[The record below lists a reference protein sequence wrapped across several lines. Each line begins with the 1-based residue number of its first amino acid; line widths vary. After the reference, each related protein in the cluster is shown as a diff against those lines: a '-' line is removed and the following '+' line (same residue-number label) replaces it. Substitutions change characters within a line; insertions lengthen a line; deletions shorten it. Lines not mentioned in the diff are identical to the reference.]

1 MTMNEQTKTSSKS
14 LVPWVIVALVVV
26 LAAFANR
33 HVVTDQDPR
42 IAPADLK
49 AAMAGDDP
57 PLLLDIRTPQEYVAG
72 HIPGARLVE
81 GRRIGQLAESLTD
94 PGRPI
99 VLYCETGSRSRAARA
114 TLRELG
120 FTNLTQLEGDMR
132 TWRSL
137 DLPVRRG
144 PPLRPN
150 PG

>member
-1 MTMNEQTKTSSKS
+1 MSEQTTTPSKS
-14 LVPWVIVALVVV
+14 MMPWMLVALVLL

-42 IAPADLK
+42 IAPEELMET
-49 AAMAGDDP
+49 MAGHDP
-57 PLLLDIRTPQEYVAG
+57 PLLLDIRTPQEYLAG

-81 GRRIGQLAESLTD
+81 GRRIGQLSETLAD

-114 TLRELG
+114 TLRDLG

-132 TWRSL
+132 TWRRL
-137 DLPVRRG
+137 DLPVQRG
-144 PPLRPN
+144 RAPGAN
-150 PG
+150 PE

>member
-1 MTMNEQTKTSSKS
+1 MNEQTKTSSKS
-14 LVPWVIVALVVV
+14 LVPWVVVALVVL
-26 LAAFANR
+26 LALFANR

-42 IAPADLK
+42 IAPAELK

-57 PLLLDIRTPQEYVAG
+57 PLLLDIRTPGEYISG

-94 PGRPI
+94 TGRPI

-114 TLRELG
+114 TLRDLG

-144 PPLRPN
+144 RVPGAN

>member
-1 MTMNEQTKTSSKS
+1 MGEQTTTPSKS
-14 LVPWVIVALVVV
+14 MMPWVVVALVML

-42 IAPADLK
+42 IAPRELK

-57 PLLLDIRTPQEYVAG
+57 PLLLDIRTPQEYMAG

-94 PGRPI
+94 TGRPI

-114 TLRELG
+114 TLRKLG

-132 TWRSL
+132 AWRSL
-137 DLPVRRG
+137 DLPLRRSRAPG
-144 PPLRPN
+144 TN